1 MSATFPIDVPPASP
15 VGVVEAARDLLGELE
30 AVLWSAK
37 SAAEL
42 LGVNG
47 ALELLRSR
55 LAATQM
61 VVAAE
66 IDATDAAKTQEQWG
80 STKDYLTATA
90 GGRRGAGGRLLRT
103 GRALTGDRAAT
114 RVALHAGE
122 ISPEQAEVIV
132 KVIDL
137 LPVALGLRAEA
148 EALLL
153 AEAEHLNATEL
164 RIAGE
169 HLLEVLDPDGV
180 ARREEKHLD
189 KHERS
194 AHLNRF
200 LAIVDDGLGGVRLRG
215 RGTVEDAAV
224 IKSALAALSA
234 PQPGTDP
241 DDGTEGRD
249 LRDHG
254 ARTWDALVETCQKAH
269 DTDTLPT
276 AHGAKT
282 RVMVLI
288 DHDALATG
296 VGTATL
302 DTGDRLSAAAV
313 RKLACDAEIIPAVLG
328 TDGQILDVGRAARLV
343 TLGIWLALLARD
355 RHCAFPGCR
364 RPPIACDAHHITHW
378 ANGGPT
384 SLANMV
390 LLCRAHHTVLHQTPW
405 EVRINPDDGRPEFR
419 PPPLGRRL
427 RTAFRER
434 YDERDRW
441 IRERTPRERTP
452 RE

>member
-1 MSATFPIDVPPASP
+1 M
-15 VGVVEAARDLLGELE
+15 
-30 AVLWSAK
+30 
-37 SAAEL
+37 
-42 LGVNG
+42 
-47 ALELLRSR
+47 
-55 LAATQM
+55 
-61 VVAAE
+61 
-66 IDATDAAKTQEQWG
+66 
-80 STKDYLTATA
+80 
-90 GGRRGAGGRLLRT
+90 
-103 GRALTGDRAAT
+103 
-114 RVALHAGE
+114 
-122 ISPEQAEVIV
+122 
-132 KVIDL
+132 
-137 LPVALGLRAEA
+137 
-148 EALLL
+148 
-153 AEAEHLNATEL
+153 
-164 RIAGE
+164 
-169 HLLEVLDPDGV
+169 LDPDGV

-282 RVMVLI
+282 RVMVTLRFE
-288 DHDALATG
+288 DLATG
-296 VGTATL
+296 IGTATL

-390 LLCRAHHTVLHQTPW
+390 LLCRAHHTVLH
-405 EVRINPDDGRPEFR
+405 
-419 PPPLGRRL
+419 PPPGKSGSTPATADPSSDRHRWDDASAPRSANATTNATAGSANAPPANAPPANSRARGEGTPPEARPCGRQFRQPTL
-427 RTAFRER
+427 RPVGPMTSH
-434 YDERDRW
+434 
-441 IRERTPRERTP
+441 
-452 RE
+452 